1 MKNLESKCL
10 GIIDNLTLKDLF
22 KAAEDDLSNFNIE
35 RCMGAAIVFTLTL
48 TWPNFEVNSREVQ
61 FYFRVISGDKLR
73 AVWRN
78 RSIFWTSDDPLKVC
92 RFFCVQ
98 VFGLFSVA
106 YNMNIMKDECTL

>member
-1 MKNLESKCL
+1 MKNLESKRL
-10 GIIDNLTLKDLF
+10 GLIDNLTLKDLF

-48 TWPNFEVNSREVQ
+48 NWPNFEVNSREVH

-73 AVWRN
+73 DVWRN
-78 RSIFWTSDDPLKVC
+78 QSIFWTSDDPSKVC

-106 YNMNIMKDECTL
+106 